1 MRTEAVHFRSDGVQL
16 RGLLRLPEDA
26 SFPVRGLPVIV
37 QGPGWLGLADAAHYA
52 RYHEAFVARGFAVLV
67 FDYRGFGAS
76 DGEPGW
82 ILPEAQIADIRSA
95 IDFASTQP
103 IIDRSR
109 IGLFGMGGTGAGNV
123 IVSGARDP
131 RVRCLVTYHV
141 VADGADWLRR
151 MRTSEEWDAFL
162 VRVGADR
169 ERRSRGEA
177 GEMVDPREALMVASA
192 ERRGHASKRAVD
204 AKLAPSFHLA
214 SVEELLR
221 YRPLDWLDRLE
232 APLLVAT
239 VVPDHVTPDDHAVA
253 VYDRARPPKRLVRVR
268 GVGHYEADARC
279 FDALACEFGDWFE
292 RCLGNGEPPVGESV
306 VEIEPSAVP
315 A

>member
-95 IDFASTQP
+95 IDFASAQP

-123 IVSGARDP
+123 IVAGARDP

-151 MRTSEEWDAFL
+151 MRTSQEWDAFL

-177 GEMVDPREALMVASA
+177 GEMVDPREELMVASA
-192 ERRGHASKRAVD
+192 ERRGHAAKRDLD
-204 AKLAPSFHLA
+204 ARLPARFDLA
-214 SVEELLR
+214 SADALLA
-221 YRPLDWLDRLE
+221 YRPIDE
-232 APLLVAT
+232 AEHVARLLVAT
-239 VVPDHVTPDDHAVA
+239 VAGDTVTPEDHALA
-253 VYDRARPPKRLVRVR
+253 VYARARSPKRLVRVR

-279 FDALACEFGDWFE
+279 FDALAREFGDWFE
-292 RCLGNGEPPVGESV
+292 RCLGDGEPPVGESV

>member
-1 MRTEAVHFRSDGVQL
+1 MRTSTVEFDSDGVRI

-37 QGPGWLGLADAAHYA
+37 QGPGWLGLAAAAHYA

-95 IDFASTQP
+95 IDFASAQP

-123 IVSGARDP
+123 IVAGARDP

-151 MRTSEEWDAFL
+151 MRDADGWTRFL
-162 VRVGADR
+162 ARVAADR
-169 ERRSRGEA
+169 ERRSRGEP
-177 GEMVDPREALMVASA
+177 GELVDPREELMIQTSERRASA
-192 ERRGHASKRAVD
+192 AKRDLDGRLPAR
-204 AKLAPSFHLA
+204 FHLA
-214 SVEELLR
+214 SAEALLA
-221 YRPLDWLDRLE
+221 YRPIDE
-232 APLLVAT
+232 AEHVARLLVAT
-239 VVPDHVTPDDHAVA
+239 VAGDTVTPEDHALA
-253 VYDRARPPKRLVRVR
+253 VYARARPPKRL
-268 GVGHYEADARC
+268 GA
-279 FDALACEFGDWFE
+279 
-292 RCLGNGEPPVGESV
+292 
-306 VEIEPSAVP
+306 
-315 A
+315 

>member
-95 IDFASTQP
+95 IDFASAQP

-131 RVRCLVTYHV
+131 RVRCLVAYHV

-177 GEMVDPREALMVASA
+177 GEMVDPREELMVASA
-192 ERRGHASKRAVD
+192 ERRGHAAKRDLD
-204 AKLAPSFHLA
+204 ARLPARFHLA
-214 SVEELLR
+214 SADALLA
-221 YRPLDWLDRLE
+221 YRPIDEVEHVGR
-232 APLLVAT
+232 LLVAT
-239 VVPDHVTPDDHAVA
+239 VMGDTVTPEDHALA
-253 VYDRARPPKRLVRVR
+253 VYARARSPKRLVRVR

-279 FDALACEFGDWFE
+279 FDALAREFGDWFE
-292 RCLGNGEPPVGESV
+292 RCLGDGEPPVGESV